1 MTRFQ
6 DDWLLPHF
14 PDLIK
19 KLDRLNQRAASPF
32 PLTVRPLPMDQSRKS
47 YARPG
52 YVFLNVVGLPVFLSG
67 FKLTNL
73 KLEKKDLLKDPYVP
87 QTPKRDGVTASCM
100 IGRWHFS
107 LYSLLCVY
115 YLTPKRSLSLE
126 DDAIY
131 CFLLHLRFSVTLT
144 ISFLNFNS
152 LMVRENKPDQDL

>member
-14 PDLIK
+14 SDLTK
-19 KLDRLNQRAASPF
+19 KLDRLNQRAASAF

-73 KLEKKDLLKDPYVP
+73 KLEKKDLLK
-87 QTPKRDGVTASCM
+87 K
-100 IGRWHFS
+100 
-107 LYSLLCVY
+107 
-115 YLTPKRSLSLE
+115 
-126 DDAIY
+126 
-131 CFLLHLRFSVTLT
+131 TLT
-144 ISFLNFNS
+144 SP
-152 LMVRENKPDQDL
+152 KPQKETVQLLPV